1 MFVGIMCVDPLL
13 CWRQILYLE
22 GESQFLKQ
30 SPCFNF
36 ICFNMFQLHLFQ
48 HVSTGQLHQCQTLKL
63 MPQEPEGRHQAHCGT
78 GQIQAV
84 PGIKMDHPGIP
95 KGEEHIHHIRW
106 AE

>member
-1 MFVGIMCVDPLL
+1 LAPNSVSG
-13 CWRQILYLE
+13 

-30 SPCFNF
+30 TPCFNF
-36 ICFNMFQLHLFQ
+36 ICFNTFQLHLFQ

-63 MPQEPEGRHQAHCGT
+63 MPQEPEGRHQAYCGT

-95 KGEEHIHHIRW
+95 KGEEHFFAGLSDESI
-106 AE
+106 